1 MSASSSFRDMFAQ
14 DITVFV
20 DTLLN
25 NSQISAFTWSLFIVL
40 VVIVY
45 FTEWAKFMLD
55 GFDLES
61 AVNATIMVFV
71 SLLLFTSYQVAFDN
85 AVALFDELGLII
97 QEVATGHRD
106 PFFLFKWVTHAFN
119 SMYNEDVSIFMMPVG
134 DVIYAALWYLVAIIL
149 QLVMF
154 AISSWAVW
162 TLALAKILGVLFIPL
177 LIHPATRNL
186 FDGWFRF
193 TLGSLFLLIVL
204 RATGSLV
211 ALAIKAQFSS
221 IGAIVCGD
229 STDFSSCGSTDRV
242 VNMAMNGADNI
253 DVLVTGILSIILVVS
268 SLTITTALVGAVASP
283 SRGASSGAS
292 KLTKMAMGKFMPPST

>member
-45 FTEWAKFMLD
+45 FTEVAKFMLD

-71 SLLLFTSYQVAFDN
+71 SLLLFTSYQIAFDN
-85 AVALFDELGLII
+85 TVALFDELGLTI

-134 DVIYAALWYLVAIIL
+134 DVIYALLWYLVALIL

-154 AISSWAVW
+154 AISAWAVW

-186 FDGWFRF
+186 FDGWFRL

-204 RATGSLV
+204 RTSGALV
-211 ALAIKAQFSS
+211 ALAIKSQFSS

-229 STDFSSCGSTDRV
+229 STDFASCSSTDRV
-242 VNMAMNGADNI
+242 TNLAMAGADNI
-253 DVLVTGILSIILVVS
+253 DVLVTGILSIVLVVS
-268 SLTITTALVGAVASP
+268 SVAFTAALVGAVASP

-292 KLTKMAMGKFMPPST
+292 KLTKMAMGKFM